1 MADLHWSEYK
11 PWEKWT
17 DKERLFAHEYL
28 IDQNM
33 TQAAIRAGYSAKS
46 ADKIAHELYHKP
58 HIKGWIEEH
67 LAKRCAALEVTADRI
82 LKELALIGFQNI
94 AGAFTGDNSLKSIAD
109 MPEDIQRVIS
119 GIDIDELFEGRGE
132 DREHVGYTKKLRT
145 WDKLKALELMGKHL
159 KMFTDKIEINER
171 PKVFVRDLT
180 GKKSKD

>member
-1 MADLHWSEYK
+1 MPVRTSADG
-11 PWEKWT
+11 WT

-28 IDQNM
+28 IDQNK
-33 TQAAIRAGYSAKS
+33 TQAAIRAGYSEKTAVKTG
-46 ADKIAHELYHKP
+46 HEVYHKP
-58 HIKGWIEEH
+58 HVKAWIEEH

-94 AGAFTGDNSLKSIAD
+94 AGAFNGENSLKSIAD

-159 KMFTDKIEINER
+159 KMFTDKLEVDDNR
-171 PKVFVRDLT
+171 PKVVRRDLT
-180 GKKSKD
+180 GKKKKVSE